1 MAQGNKNGLHGENS
15 ASFEES
21 FRRLQEVV
29 QTLSEGSL
37 TLQEA
42 LSAFEEGMALADR
55 CTQML
60 DAAELRLKQ
69 VSAQATRQAAQSL
82 DELEEVGRRSPA
94 ADEVEGVIAVEL
106 ESYETRLVFELP
118 EDEKETTGDSLPL
131 SEAKGRT
138 TGDGGG
144 RKSNVNLAYSPLPG
158 EQRASKQAPADK
170 ASGSKGT
177 QGRFNPGD
185 EMDLDPLFD
194 EDD

>member
-1 MAQGNKNGLHGENS
+1 MTQGNKNGLHGENS

-29 QTLSEGSL
+29 QTLSEGNL

-106 ESYETRLVFELP
+106 ESYETRLVFEVP
-118 EDEKETTGDSLPL
+118 EDEKETTDD
-131 SEAKGRT
+131 GRQ
-138 TGDGGG
+138 TGDGGV
-144 RKSNVNLAYSPLPG
+144 RKSSVNLAYSPLPG
-158 EQRASKQAPADK
+158 EQRGSKQAPVEN